1 MSKTAVLI
9 AISLILFIGSNSF
22 AGDPK
27 IYEPKIYEMKEP
39 KFLELS
45 EPKSLQISKP
55 KYLQISEPKSI
66 KVLEPKSLETG
77 GFLKGKYTPAKREN
91 KAYLR
96 CAAMKG
102 FSAQKKCTLDALQ

>member
-1 MSKTAVLI
+1 MSKTAILI

-45 EPKSLQISKP
+45 KPKYLQISKP
-55 KYLQISEPKSI
+55 KYLQISEPKS
-66 KVLEPKSLETG
+66 LESG
-77 GFLKGKYTPAKREN
+77 VFLKGKYTPAKREN

-96 CAAMKG
+96 CAKLKG
-102 FSAQKKCTLDALQ
+102 FSALLQCALDALGISPEALN